1 MQFLRVNPL
10 NSTQWFFNHSAKFQA
25 EAEADAKIIFQIA
38 TASLHACSLY
48 YNLTHR
54 HYKISPGMFHGLFN
68 MKVVCQRE
76 DTHLNHLYNN
86 HVCDGRQVV
95 TPELL
100 QLVREAVK
108 QQNKD

>member
-1 MQFLRVNPL
+1 
-10 NSTQWFFNHSAKFQA
+10 
-25 EAEADAKIIFQIA
+25 
-38 TASLHACSLY
+38 
-48 YNLTHR
+48 
-54 HYKISPGMFHGLFN
+54 MFHGLFN